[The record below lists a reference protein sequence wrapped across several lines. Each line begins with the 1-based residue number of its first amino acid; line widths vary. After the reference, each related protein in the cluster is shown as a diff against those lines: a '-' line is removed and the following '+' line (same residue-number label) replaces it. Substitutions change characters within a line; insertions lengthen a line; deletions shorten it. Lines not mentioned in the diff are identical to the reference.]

1 MIVKRIL
8 PVCLFVLAL
17 VAVWAIGAD
26 AYTLEYSDVYYI
38 WNTQG
43 TEEIADDTK
52 VVKIEEDV
60 WKFDEAERVGDVLSE
75 WYYTYTLSNLT
86 APTIYSLH
94 ILNLHSIVA
103 AVAPVLWTYDGT
115 VDMNHV
121 WSTETNPIYGGP
133 FGNPKVMTGF
143 GLWINDLTA
152 PNDGDHGYVP
162 WNVDIE
168 GGGLLEGDY
177 RADLVS
183 APVPEPSSMMLLG
196 FGLLG
201 MVGFARRKFTGK

>member
-1 MIVKRIL
+1 MIVRKIL
-8 PVCLFVLAL
+8 PMCLLVCAL
-17 VAVWAIGAD
+17 VAVSTIGAY

-38 WNTQG
+38 WNTDG
-43 TEEIADDTK
+43 TEDTTK
-52 VVKIEEDV
+52 AVKIEEDV
-60 WKFDEAERVGDVLSE
+60 WKFTECERSQNPDFLSE
-75 WYYTYTLSNLT
+75 WCYTYTLTNLT

-94 ILNLHSIVA
+94 ILNLHPIVA
-103 AVAPVLWTYDGT
+103 AVAPNDWTYDGT
-115 VDMNHV
+115 IDRNHV
-121 WSTETNPIYGGP
+121 WSTETNPIYGGLFADP
-133 FGNPKVMTGF
+133 LAGF
-143 GLWINDLTA
+143 GLWINDLGG

-177 RADLVS
+177 RADFVS

-196 FGLLG
+196 VGLLG